1 MDEIFLAIVEGVT
14 AFAATNV
21 DDLIILLLFFA
32 QIDATFRSH
41 HVVSGAYWGF
51 ALLVALSFVG
61 FLGGLVVSPVW
72 IGLLG
77 LLPIILGIK
86 QLMQREQDD
95 AQVQNVTNEFS
106 APSNYHPFVAGLTQL
121 VHPQAYKVAAVT
133 FANGGDN
140 IGIYV
145 PLFAA
150 SEAMTLGV
158 ILIVFF
164 LLKGVWCYAAHR
176 LTQNPR
182 IAYVLTRYGH
192 SMVPF
197 LLIGLG
203 LFILWKNGTF
213 KLLIRS

>member
-1 MDEIFLAIVEGVT
+1 MNEIVLAIVEGVT

-32 QIDATFRSH
+32 QINATFRPH
-41 HVVSGAYWGF
+41 DVVVGAYLGF
-51 ALLVALSFVG
+51 TALAALSLVG
-61 FLGGLVVSPVW
+61 FFGGLIVSSTW

-77 LLPIILGIK
+77 ILPIVLGIT
-86 QLMQREQDD
+86 QLMQQEQDD
-95 AQVQNVTNEFS
+95 AQVQVVTPEFS
-106 APSNYHPFVAGLTQL
+106 GLTNRHPFVAVFMQL
-121 VHPQAYKVAAVT
+121 LHPQAYKVAAVT

-150 SEAMTLGV
+150 SNAAALGI

-164 LLKGVWCYAAHR
+164 LLKGVWCYAAYQ

-182 IAYVLTRYGH
+182 IAYVLTQYGH
-192 SMVPF
+192 SIVPF

-203 LFILWKNGTF
+203 FFILCKNGVF
-213 KLLIRS
+213 KLLKN

>member
-1 MDEIFLAIVEGVT
+1 VNEIVLAIIEGVT

-32 QIDATFRSH
+32 QVNETFRPQ
-41 HVVSGAYWGF
+41 HVVSGSYWGF
-51 ALLVALSFVG
+51 AALVILSLVG
-61 FLGGLVVSPVW
+61 FLGGLVVSSTW

-77 LLPIILGIK
+77 ILPIILGIK
-86 QLMQREQDD
+86 QLMQWGQDD
-95 AQVQNVTNEFS
+95 AQVENVTNEFS
-106 APSNYHPFVAGLTQL
+106 ALSNRHPLIAVLMKL
-121 VHPQAYKVAAVT
+121 LHPQAYKVAAVT

-150 SEAMTLGV
+150 SSAMALGV
-158 ILIVFF
+158 ILIVFS
-164 LLKGVWCYAAHR
+164 LLKGMWCYAAYR

-182 IAYVLTRYGH
+182 IAYGLTRYGH
-192 SMVPF
+192 SIIPF
-197 LLIGLG
+197 VLIGLG

>member
-1 MDEIFLAIVEGVT
+1 MNEILLAIVEGVT

-32 QIDATFRSH
+32 QTSATFRPH
-41 HVVSGAYWGF
+41 HVVSGSYWGF
-51 ALLVALSFVG
+51 AALVAFSLVG
-61 FLGGLVVSPVW
+61 FLGGLVVSSAW

-77 LLPIILGIK
+77 ILPIILGIK
-86 QLMQREQDD
+86 QLMQREQEDV
-95 AQVQNVTNEFS
+95 QVQEVTNDVS
-106 APSNYHPFVAGLTQL
+106 GISSYPPFIAGVLQL
-121 VHPQAYKVAAVT
+121 LHPQVYKVATVT

-150 SEAMTLGV
+150 SDAIILGV

-164 LLKGVWCYAAHR
+164 LLKGVWCYAAYR
-176 LTQNPR
+176 STQNPS
-182 IAYVLTRYGH
+182 IAYVLARYGH
-192 SMVPF
+192 SVVPF

-203 LFILWKNGTF
+203 LFILWKNGTY
-213 KLLIRS
+213 KLLIRR